1 MDKNYWEDYYFNHGK
16 DIGINKQSSFSE
28 FCEKKY
34 FHEKELNIVEL
45 GSGNGRDAIYFSH
58 RGHTIFAIDQSTTAI
73 DMERTNLSADVNHNL
88 NPIAADF
95 VKDGFNFNT
104 AIDVFYSRFT
114 LHAIT
119 KEDEECLLPKVYN
132 TLGDNGLFCVEV
144 RTTKDPMYGVGKDCG
159 DNIYL
164 TDHKRRFIDSNEF
177 LSTMLNIGFRLVYF
191 TEENN
196 LSIYKED
203 NPILMRI
210 ILRK

>member
-1 MDKNYWEDYYFNHGK
+1 MV
-16 DIGINKQSSFSE
+16 I
-28 FCEKKY
+28 
-34 FHEKELNIVEL
+34 
-45 GSGNGRDAIYFSH
+45 DA
-58 RGHTIFAIDQSTTAI
+58 
-73 DMERTNLSADVNHNL
+73 
-88 NPIAADF
+88 
-95 VKDGFNFNT
+95 
-104 AIDVFYSRFT
+104 FYSRFT
-114 LHAIT
+114 VHAIS
-119 KEDEECLLPKVYN
+119 KEDEDSLLPKVYN
-132 TLGDNGLFCVEV
+132 ALDDDGLFCIEV
-144 RTTKDPMYGVGKDCG
+144 RTTKDPLYGVGKYCG